1 VVQVAER
8 LAELAGGGE
17 DEKGQMVLERQVAR
31 KTIGTYRQYL
41 CSAHDKVQVSPERS
55 HLLERVQKAL
65 MVAVSCGV
73 Y

>member
-1 VVQVAER
+1 M
-8 LAELAGGGE
+8 LAELAGGGDAGE
-17 DEKGQMVLERQVAR
+17 DERGQMVLKRQVAR
-31 KTIGTYRQYL
+31 KTIGTYCQYFKL

-55 HLLERVQKAL
+55 HLLERIQKAL